1 MCSAAFSCLWKQ
13 NYHWRCSQEMEGG
26 GRIEKGHGR
35 WSGRSRGKVEK
46 VLRGFEIGKG
56 WEGSGRMHLTFMFP
70 TDKKCHLRLASLFHS
85 LLLSLASLWLLPISW
100 LFLPPPIGHLSSQ
113 FPASTS
119 SHFNICT
126 IWPLAF
132 IQAFLHLPPVISISQ
147 APTHATSRPSFVS
160 LPLLILCFW
169 IFSLPSFP
177 SHTFICISSFSLFF
191 SIANPPPHP
200 SPHTSGVRSLGSRRW
215 WGSYSLPDEAIANG
229 CWIMHGRQDLESPV
243 Y

>member
-13 NYHWRCSQEMEGG
+13 NYHWHCSQEMEGG

-85 LLLSLASLWLLPISW
+85 LLLSLASLWLLPIPW

-160 LPLLILCFW
+160 LPLWF
-169 IFSLPSFP
+169 FAFESLACPLSPPIPLFASP
-177 SHTFICISSFSLFF
+177 PFLSFS
-191 SIANPPPHP
+191 P
-200 SPHTSGVRSLGSRRW
+200 
-215 WGSYSLPDEAIANG
+215 
-229 CWIMHGRQDLESPV
+229 
-243 Y
+243 